1 VRAGVASA
9 VSVGQSLIIELE
21 EAIQSGSKDKR
32 IDALRRITD
41 LFVADAD
48 RLNDQQI
55 DVFDDI
61 LGHLIKRIESKAL
74 AELSRRLAPIH
85 NAPIEVVRRLARDD
99 NIVVA
104 EPILTAS
111 PRLSDSDLIE
121 IASTKTQA
129 HLLAIS
135 ARPQIGTAVTDVLLQ
150 RGNQDVFHTLAENSG
165 ARFSVRGFETLVRHA
180 ESDGRLAEKVGL
192 RLDVPLRLF
201 RELLSRA
208 TEAVRARLLELA
220 GPESRRHIQGVL
232 SAIAEDAQ
240 HEARRRTEHDYAA
253 AQTGVAAL
261 KAEGRLDDAAVFEF
275 ASKGQYAHIVTAL
288 SSLCSAPVPLVDEL
302 LQSKHREAILIACKA
317 AELEWPTV
325 KAVLNCRAI
334 AGKMSDLDVDTARA
348 DFLRL
353 SASGAQRVLRFWQ
366 VRHTV
371 ANEPSNPLAQS
382 GLRPLRQ
389 PPPSSSRTPDEGPPN
404 LRSEQR

>member
-1 VRAGVASA
+1 

-32 IDALRRITD
+32 VDALRRITD

-48 RLNDQQI
+48 RLTDQQI

-61 LGHLIKRIESKAL
+61 LGHLIKRIESRAL

-99 NIVVA
+99 DIVVA

-111 PRLSDSDLIE
+111 ARLSDSDLIE

-135 ARPQIGTAVTDVLLQ
+135 ARSQIGTVVTDVLLQ
-150 RGNQDVFHTLAENSG
+150 RGNQYVFHALAENSG
-165 ARFSVRGFETLVRHA
+165 AHFSARGFETLVRHA
-180 ESDGRLAEKVGL
+180 EGDGRLAEKVAP
-192 RLDVPLRLF
+192 RRSAAAF
-201 RELLSRA
+201 LSRA

-220 GPESRRHIQGVL
+220 GPKSRRHIQGIL

-240 HEARRRTEHDYAA
+240 HEGLRRTEHDYAA

-261 KAEGRLDDAAVFEF
+261 KVEGRLNDAAVFEF
-275 ASKGQYAHIVTAL
+275 ATKGQYAHIVTAL
-288 SSLCSAPVPLVDEL
+288 STLCSAPVPLVDEH

-317 AELEWPTV
+317 AELEWPT
-325 KAVLNCRAI
+325 
-334 AGKMSDLDVDTARA
+334 ST
-348 DFLRL
+348 
-353 SASGAQRVLRFWQ
+353 S
-366 VRHTV
+366 T
-371 ANEPSNPLAQS
+371 PLAPIFSDCRRAERNACCGS
-382 GLRPLRQ
+382 GRSGTPWPMSLPIR
-389 PPPSSSRTPDEGPPN
+389 SRRTDFA
-404 LRSEQR
+404 R

>member
-1 VRAGVASA
+1 

-32 IDALRRITD
+32 VDALRRITD

-48 RLNDQQI
+48 RLTDQQI

-61 LGHLIKRIESKAL
+61 LGHLIKRIESRAL

-99 NIVVA
+99 DIVVA

-111 PRLSDSDLIE
+111 ARLSDSDLIE

-135 ARPQIGTAVTDVLLQ
+135 ARSQIGTVVTDVLLQ
-150 RGNQDVFHTLAENSG
+150 RGNQYVFHALAENSG
-165 ARFSVRGFETLVRHA
+165 AHFSARGFETLVRHA
-180 ESDGRLAEKVGL
+180 EGDGRLAEKVAP
-192 RLDVPLRLF
+192 RRSAAAF
-201 RELLSRA
+201 LSRA

-220 GPESRRHIQGVL
+220 GPKSRRHIQGIL

-240 HEARRRTEHDYAA
+240 HEGLRRTEHDYAA

-261 KAEGRLDDAAVFEF
+261 KVEGRLNDAAVFEF
-275 ASKGQYAHIVTAL
+275 ATKGQYAHIVTAL
-288 SSLCSAPVPLVDEL
+288 STLCSAPVPLVDEH

-334 AGKMSDLDVDTARA
+334 AGKMSDLDVDTART

-366 VRHTV
+366 VRHAV
-371 ANEPSNPLAQS
+371 ANEPSNPLAQN

-389 PPPSSSRTPDEGPPN
+389 PPPSTARTPDDGPSNVRP
-404 LRSEQR
+404 EQR

>member
-1 VRAGVASA
+1 

-48 RLNDQQI
+48 RLTDQQI

-61 LGHLIKRIESKAL
+61 LGHLIKRIESRAL

-99 NIVVA
+99 DIVVA

-111 PRLSDSDLIE
+111 ARLSDSDLIE

-135 ARPQIGTAVTDVLLQ
+135 ARSQIGTVVTDVLLQ
-150 RGNQDVFHTLAENSG
+150 RGNQYVFHALAENSG
-165 ARFSVRGFETLVRHA
+165 AHFSARGFETLVRHA
-180 ESDGRLAEKVGL
+180 EGDGRLAEKVAP
-192 RLDVPLRLF
+192 RRSAAAF
-201 RELLSRA
+201 LSRA

-220 GPESRRHIQGVL
+220 GPKSRRHIQGIL

-240 HEARRRTEHDYAA
+240 HEGLRRTEHDYAA

-261 KAEGRLDDAAVFEF
+261 KVEGRLNDAAVFEF
-275 ASKGQYAHIVTAL
+275 ATKGQYAHIVTAL
-288 SSLCSAPVPLVDEL
+288 STLCSAPVPLVDEH

-334 AGKMSDLDVDTARA
+334 AGKMSDLDVDTART

-366 VRHTV
+366 VRHAV
-371 ANEPSNPLAQS
+371 ANEPSNPLAQN

-389 PPPSSSRTPDEGPPN
+389 PPPSTARTPDDGPSNVRP
-404 LRSEQR
+404 EQR

>member
-1 VRAGVASA
+1 
-9 VSVGQSLIIELE
+9 
-21 EAIQSGSKDKR
+21 
-32 IDALRRITD
+32 
-41 LFVADAD
+41 
-48 RLNDQQI
+48 
-55 DVFDDI
+55 
-61 LGHLIKRIESKAL
+61 
-74 AELSRRLAPIH
+74 
-85 NAPIEVVRRLARDD
+85 
-99 NIVVA
+99 
-104 EPILTAS
+104 LTAS
-111 PRLSDSDLIE
+111 ARLSDSDLIE

-135 ARPQIGTAVTDVLLQ
+135 ARSQIGTVVTDVLLQ
-150 RGNQDVFHTLAENSG
+150 RGNQDVFHALAENSG
-165 ARFSVRGFETLVRHA
+165 AHFSARGFETLVRHA
-180 ESDGRLAEKVGL
+180 EGDGRLAEKVGL

-208 TEAVRARLLELA
+208 TEAVRARLFELA

-261 KAEGRLDDAAVFEF
+261 KVEGRLNDAAVFEF
-275 ASKGQYAHIVTAL
+275 ATKGQYAHIVTAL
-288 SSLCSAPVPLVDEL
+288 STLCSAPVPLVDEL

-366 VRHTV
+366 VRHAV
-371 ANEPSNPLAQS
+371 ANEPSNPLAQN

-389 PPPSSSRTPDEGPPN
+389 PPPSTARTPDDGPPN
-404 LRSEQR
+404 VRPEQR

>member
-1 VRAGVASA
+1 

-21 EAIQSGSKDKR
+21 EAIRSGSKDKR
-32 IDALRRITD
+32 VDALRRITD

-48 RLNDQQI
+48 RLTDQQI

-61 LGHLIKRIESKAL
+61 LGHLIKRIESRAL

-85 NAPIEVVRRLARDD
+85 NAPIEVVRRLARD
-99 NIVVA
+99 VA
-104 EPILTAS
+104 EPILTGSA
-111 PRLSDSDLIE
+111 RLSDSDLIE
-121 IASTKTQA
+121 IAGTKTQA

-165 ARFSVRGFETLVRHA
+165 ARFSARGFETLVQRA

-240 HEARRRTEHDYAA
+240 HEARRRAEHDYAA

-261 KAEGRLDDAAVFEF
+261 RAEGRLNDAAVFEF

-288 SSLCSAPVPLVDEL
+288 SALCGAPVPLIDEL

-325 KAVLNCRAI
+325 KAVLNCRAV
-334 AGKMSDLDVDTARA
+334 AGKMSDLDVDSARA

-366 VRHTV
+366 VRHAV
-371 ANEPSNPLAQS
+371 ANEPSNPHAQS
-382 GLRPLRQ
+382 GLRPLRH
-389 PPPSSSRTPDEGPPN
+389 PPPSAGRTPDDGTPSVRPEH
-404 LRSEQR
+404 R

>member
-1 VRAGVASA
+1 

-32 IDALRRITD
+32 VDALRRITD

-48 RLNDQQI
+48 RLTDQQI

-61 LGHLIKRIESKAL
+61 LGHLIKRIESRAL

-99 NIVVA
+99 DIVVA

-111 PRLSDSDLIE
+111 ARLSDSDLIE

-135 ARPQIGTAVTDVLLQ
+135 ARSQIGTVVTDVLLQ
-150 RGNQDVFHTLAENSG
+150 RGNQYVFHALAENSG
-165 ARFSVRGFETLVRHA
+165 AHFSARGFETLVRHA
-180 ESDGRLAEKVGL
+180 EGDGRLAEKVAP
-192 RLDVPLRLF
+192 RRSAAAF
-201 RELLSRA
+201 LSRA

-220 GPESRRHIQGVL
+220 GPKSRRHIQGIL

-240 HEARRRTEHDYAA
+240 HEGLRRTEHDYAA

-261 KAEGRLDDAAVFEF
+261 KVEGRLNDAAVFEF
-275 ASKGQYAHIVTAL
+275 ATKGQYAHIVTAL
-288 SSLCSAPVPLVDEL
+288 STLCSAPVPLVDEL

-334 AGKMSDLDVDTARA
+334 AGKMSDLDVDTART

-366 VRHTV
+366 VRHAV
-371 ANEPSNPLAQS
+371 ANEPSNPLAQN

-389 PPPSSSRTPDEGPPN
+389 PPPSTARTPDDGPSNVRP
-404 LRSEQR
+404 EQR

>member
-1 VRAGVASA
+1 

-32 IDALRRITD
+32 VDALRRITD

-48 RLNDQQI
+48 RLTDQQI

-61 LGHLIKRIESKAL
+61 LGHLIKRIESRAL

-85 NAPIEVVRRLARDD
+85 NAPIAVVRRLARDD
-99 NIVVA
+99 DIVVA

-111 PRLSDSDLIE
+111 ARLSDSDLIE

-135 ARPQIGTAVTDVLLQ
+135 ARSQIGTVVTDVLLQ
-150 RGNQDVFHTLAENSG
+150 RGNQYVFHALAENSG
-165 ARFSVRGFETLVRHA
+165 AHFSARGFETLVRHA
-180 ESDGRLAEKVGL
+180 EGDGRLAEKVAP
-192 RLDVPLRLF
+192 RRSAAAF
-201 RELLSRA
+201 LSRA

-220 GPESRRHIQGVL
+220 GPKSRRHIQGIL

-240 HEARRRTEHDYAA
+240 HEGLRRTEHDYAA

-261 KAEGRLDDAAVFEF
+261 KVEGRLNDAAVFEF
-275 ASKGQYAHIVTAL
+275 ATKGQYAHIVTAL
-288 SSLCSAPVPLVDEL
+288 STLCSAPVPLVDEL

-334 AGKMSDLDVDTARA
+334 AGKMSDLDVDTART

-366 VRHTV
+366 VRHAV
-371 ANEPSNPLAQS
+371 ANEPSNPLAQN

-389 PPPSSSRTPDEGPPN
+389 PPPSTARTPDDGPSNVRP
-404 LRSEQR
+404 EQR

>member
-1 VRAGVASA
+1 M
-9 VSVGQSLIIELE
+9 SVGQSLILELE

-32 IDALRRITD
+32 VDALRRITD

-85 NAPIEVVRRLARDD
+85 NAPIDVVRRLAGDD
-99 NIVVA
+99 NITVA

-111 PRLSDSDLIE
+111 ARLSDHDLIE

-135 ARPQIGTAVTDVLLQ
+135 ARPQIGAAVTDVLLQ

-165 ARFSVRGFETLVRHA
+165 ARFSEGGLETLVQHA
-180 ESDGRLAEKVGL
+180 ERDERLAEKVGL

-208 TEAVRARLLELA
+208 TEAVRARLLALA
-220 GPESRRHIQGVL
+220 GPESRTHIQGVL
-232 SAIAEDAQ
+232 SAIAEDARY
-240 HEARRRTEHDYAA
+240 EARRQSQHDYATAPGACRRHESRRA
-253 AQTGVAAL
+253 ARRRRRVQVCKQRSIRGHRCGAFGALRRSLAAHREFAPEQAPRSHSDRVQGRGTGVADRSRCPELPRNRRENVRPGCRFRAR
-261 KAEGRLDDAAVFEF
+261 RLPAIISER
-275 ASKGQYAHIVTAL
+275 STTR
-288 SSLCSAPVPLVDEL
+288 S
-302 LQSKHREAILIACKA
+302 AILAGQA
-317 AELEWPTV
+317 RSGQRERGRRSFPAERTS
-325 KAVLNCRAI
+325 AVET
-334 AGKMSDLDVDTARA
+334 AGVGRN
-348 DFLRL
+348 
-353 SASGAQRVLRFWQ
+353 G
-366 VRHTV
+366 
-371 ANEPSNPLAQS
+371 
-382 GLRPLRQ
+382 
-389 PPPSSSRTPDEGPPN
+389 
-404 LRSEQR
+404 